1 MKEQSLVWQAM
12 IEDEMKKSVVE
23 ENILQHSPNYFI
35 RQDYKQVSTSSEE
48 ILVKDTVIEEE
59 VKKSVVEGEKV
70 DEIVNEE
77 VLEEDHRRTSQKDQE
92 RRIWYNI

>member
-1 MKEQSLVWQAM
+1 VKE
-12 IEDEMKKSVVE
+12 
-23 ENILQHSPNYFI
+23 
-35 RQDYKQVSTSSEE
+35 
-48 ILVKDTVIEEE
+48 TVIEEE